1 MNSRLVPLALAAL
14 FGAVGLSGC
23 ESCCH
28 RSTVAARPYCANC
41 LDTIQ
46 PPRIV
51 PMPLPAGAPG
61 GAVDATAP
69 ATYLTPPPPSSP
81 PAAELGSPVP
91 APPDGAAPRAVGPPT
106 VRLLPPGPRRESA
119 RIPPDSTKEPPI
131 ASVPEKPAPKVDEE
145 RERETPA
152 PIDIPGF
159 ALARPNV
166 ATGLRPFPDGIDW
179 LKARGYKVVLHLRAP
194 GEDNAAAQREFDKRG
209 LRYTSL
215 EVSPARLSKELY
227 EDFVSRVT
235 DTKNHPL
242 FVYDKDGSSAG
253 GLWYLYFRVHQKQS
267 DEKARAEAE
276 RLGLRFDDDV
286 EHKTMWLAAQT
297 LLKKLLPEG

>member
-1 MNSRLVPLALAAL
+1 MYSRLFPLTLAAL
-14 FGAVGLSGC
+14 IGAVGLVGC

-28 RSTVAARPYCANC
+28 RRTTCAQPYCANC
-41 LDTIQ
+41 VDTIQ
-46 PPRIV
+46 PPRMV
-51 PMPLPAGAPG
+51 PAPLPPGPSAGVLGAP
-61 GAVDATAP
+61 AP
-69 ATYLTPPPPSSP
+69 ATYISPPPDNRPAPAEIGSPIPTPPDAAA
-81 PAAELGSPVP
+81 PAAE
-91 APPDGAAPRAVGPPT
+91 GPPT

-119 RIPPDSTKEPPI
+119 RVPQDSTKEPPI
-131 ASVPEKPAPKVDEE
+131 ASVPEKPAPKVEEE
-145 RERETPA
+145 RDRETPA

-179 LKARGYKVVLHLRAP
+179 LKARGYKAVLHLRAP
-194 GEDNAAAQREFDKRG
+194 GEDNTAAQREFEKRG
-209 LRYTSL
+209 LRYLSL
-215 EVSPARLSKELY
+215 EVSPARLTKELY
-227 EDFVSRVT
+227 EEFVKVVT

-242 FVYDKDGSSAG
+242 FVYDKDSSVAG
-253 GLWYLYFRVHQKQS
+253 GLWYLYFRVQQKQP

-286 EHKTMWLAAQT
+286 EHKTMWLAVQT